1 MMYYE
6 KKGFKV
12 VSLLLIL
19 VLSLS
24 LSGCGSTITNDAN
37 TNTTIVDAPIKE
49 DVIEDTIVQD
59 VQDNVEIKENNESEN
74 NESKN
79 NESENNLII
88 ENTDNESVKDN
99 LIVKFID
106 VGQADSCIII
116 TPNDDVILIDAG
128 ESKDALEIINS
139 LNEYTFEDIDL
150 MILSHP
156 HADHIGGAETILNT
170 YNTKEVLMCSYP
182 ATTKM
187 FNSLLDTME
196 EKNIEVTQAIL
207 GKTYNID
214 GVNIEV
220 VGVDSIPKDNNN
232 SSVVV
237 KITYGTVDMLFTGD
251 LEMDG
256 EKVVLSNGFDLNAEI
271 LKVGHHGS
279 DTSTSET
286 FLNAVSPKLCIISV
300 GEGNKYGHPAE
311 ETLNRFKDNDIQY
324 YRTDESGSILLEI
337 DGTSIV
343 TKLEDSFEMTN
354 ARSFNSFLFSPNV
367 AEVQLETEQVV
378 IDNALNNKK

>member
-1 MMYYE
+1 
-6 KKGFKV
+6 
-12 VSLLLIL
+12 
-19 VLSLS
+19 
-24 LSGCGSTITNDAN
+24 
-37 TNTTIVDAPIKE
+37 
-49 DVIEDTIVQD
+49 
-59 VQDNVEIKENNESEN
+59 
-74 NESKN
+74 
-79 NESENNLII
+79 
-88 ENTDNESVKDN
+88 
-99 LIVKFID
+99 
-106 VGQADSCIII
+106 
-116 TPNDDVILIDAG
+116 
-128 ESKDALEIINS
+128 
-139 LNEYTFEDIDL
+139 
-150 MILSHP
+150 
-156 HADHIGGAETILNT
+156 
-170 YNTKEVLMCSYP
+170 
-182 ATTKM
+182 
-187 FNSLLDTME
+187 
-196 EKNIEVTQAIL
+196 
-207 GKTYNID
+207 
-214 GVNIEV
+214 
-220 VGVDSIPKDNNN
+220 
-232 SSVVV
+232 
-237 KITYGTVDMLFTGD
+237 MLFTGD